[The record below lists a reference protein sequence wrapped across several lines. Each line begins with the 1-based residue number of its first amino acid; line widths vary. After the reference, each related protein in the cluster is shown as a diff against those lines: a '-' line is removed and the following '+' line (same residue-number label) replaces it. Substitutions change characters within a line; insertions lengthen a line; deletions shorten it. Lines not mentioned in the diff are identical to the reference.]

1 VLFDDFQVQNAVTV
15 LNEESCTSGCDSQNR
30 YIKGVWVGYCLRY
43 ELPAYSDECL
53 SPTEQDIKAKIETG
67 NYSQD
72 WYCTDD
78 GVYHSYDCV
87 TKTWT
92 DSTNT
97 ALCSVTPDT
106 QAQNNQTSSV
116 MGELFDLGAFNF
128 LLSPFMI
135 IMYIAMILA
144 GVISYYTEHWELG
157 GIVMVMVLIGGTLGG
172 IIPAWV
178 IFTIILAIV
187 VLVAFKV
194 AEIGGK

>member
-1 VLFDDFQVQNAVTV
+1 
-15 LNEESCTSGCDSQNR
+15 
-30 YIKGVWVGYCLRY
+30 
-43 ELPAYSDECL
+43 
-53 SPTEQDIKAKIETG
+53 
-67 NYSQD
+67 
-72 WYCTDD
+72 
-78 GVYHSYDCV
+78 
-87 TKTWT
+87 
-92 DSTNT
+92 
-97 ALCSVTPDT
+97 
-106 QAQNNQTSSV
+106 